1 VQHTKGE
8 NMTKLEELLQ
18 EQETLYTQFKNSAST
33 EEANLLEIKLRALSY
48 AIQTERD
55 NQREQSIIDK
65 QYSNSAQDIELI
77 DTQLKTQKA
86 ILSSQE
92 LNIRINQITNLL
104 NFYKSMSPLEIKNR
118 PDYQENITRL
128 ENALSEITISLTIS

>member
-1 VQHTKGE
+1 
-8 NMTKLEELLQ
+8 MTKLEELLQ